1 MRGKLIA
8 TIVASAM
15 LSHPIVTWADVVLE
29 QLSQSGGAG
38 TAALGQ
44 SLTTPIGGPWNNLTF
59 NWFDTGGTPN
69 SGVPNPI
76 ATGTLFLL
84 NQQYLGTPGALSAAT
99 PGYIAQSQN
108 IAIGMYLFSGN
119 VIIQPNTTYFFY
131 TNQTVPN
138 NSGDGDVIAGSA
150 YGDIGSGG
158 TYVSFNGID
167 ARFRLQ
173 GNVVPEPSG
182 ILLAAS
188 GLAAG
193 LLGRRRTIRKGL
205 RK

>member
-1 MRGKLIA
+1 MRGKTIA
-8 TIVASAM
+8 TILTCAM
-15 LSHPIVTWADVVLE
+15 LFHPSVTRADVVRE
-29 QLSQSGGAG
+29 QLVQSGGAG

-69 SGVPNPI
+69 AGVPNPI

-84 NQQYLGTPGALSAAT
+84 NQEYLGTPGALSAAT
-99 PGYIAQSQN
+99 PGYIGQSQI
-108 IAIGMYLFSGN
+108 IAGGMYWFSSSL
-119 VIIQPNTTYFFY
+119 IIQPNTTYFFY

-173 GNVVPEPSG
+173 GSVIPEPSG
-182 ILLAAS
+182 MLLIVMA
-188 GLAAG
+188 LAVG
-193 LLGRRRTIRKGL
+193 LLSTRRATRNVL
-205 RK
+205 SQ

>member
-1 MRGKLIA
+1 MRDKLIA
-8 TIVASAM
+8 TILVSAT
-15 LSHPIVTWADVVLE
+15 LVYPAVTWADVVLE
-29 QLSQSGGAG
+29 QLIQSGGSG

-59 NWFDTGGTPN
+59 NWFDTGGAPN
-69 SGVPNPI
+69 TGVPTPI
-76 ATGTLFLL
+76 ANGTLFLL

-99 PGYIAQSQN
+99 PGYISQSQS
-108 IAIGMYLFSGN
+108 IAGGMYLFSSSLI
-119 VIIQPNTTYFFY
+119 VQPNTTYFFY

-173 GNVVPEPSG
+173 GSVIPEPSG
-182 ILLAAS
+182 ILLAVS

-193 LLGRRRTIRKGL
+193 LWGRRRSTRHVL
-205 RK
+205 CR